1 MGSSCGRC
9 LRWAAAQL
17 ELRGAAGAAL
27 RGCGE
32 RPGAALALPLAPPP
46 APPLAPRK
54 QPQGAGPPARACTG
68 PAPASGFGFLPA
80 PHRPHGGATCSSA
93 GPGRGSRFG
102 LAPGVGSWP
111 VTGQCPDFWKV
122 PPWQSRL
129 DRGDTGAGHQF
140 PQRPQTHGRAQRRP
154 FLPPLL
160 PCVLMTRK
168 GSPPPRDT
176 LRGPSVGETL
186 EGGSLPSFPTA
197 PPRCGCEEQKVPT
210 PGRVGS
216 HLSHPGGEKGSPL
229 GELGSGPPCHC
240 QCLSPAILSLV
251 LSSLKIGGGESQRP
265 GRCGSSEG
273 EVGVSGIPTL
283 CLPSW
288 GCEEAWRAGGSHT
301 ERSHWF
307 SWLVTSIGPRR
318 SPSGVCRLLR
328 HRSAGERAWI
338 CKRYP
343 VLPGR
348 KAAALGP
355 DPSWGDP
362 WEDQGGSKASEG
374 IRSSI

>member
-1 MGSSCGRC
+1 MGRGPAGAEGRGGGG
-9 LRWAAAQL
+9 AAG
-17 ELRGAAGAAL
+17 LRGAPRGRPRPPAGPAPGPAPSPEEATAGGGAAGQGVHWACASL
-27 RGCGE
+27 RV
-32 RPGAALALPLAPPP
+32 RLPPSPPP
-46 APPLAPRK
+46 APWRCHL
-54 QPQGAGPPARACTG
+54 QLC
-68 PAPASGFGFLPA
+68 
-80 PHRPHGGATCSSA
+80 

-229 GELGSGPPCHC
+229 GELGSGSPCHC